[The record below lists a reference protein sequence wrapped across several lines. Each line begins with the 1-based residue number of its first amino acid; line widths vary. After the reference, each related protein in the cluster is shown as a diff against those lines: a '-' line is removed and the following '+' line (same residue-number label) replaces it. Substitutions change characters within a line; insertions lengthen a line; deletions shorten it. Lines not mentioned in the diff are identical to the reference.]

1 MGDSLVNITKDKK
14 EIRRV
19 SISDY
24 KFFNDLK
31 DLHKINSDLDT
42 LKKGSTEISTKVKSV
57 VLSKWLELYKG
68 EEENPGTIIFESNV
82 DGDSA
87 NIMFVPSDRYIK
99 VTKAG
104 AKKLR
109 KAYDEDIVFED
120 NNYSLNQKMVDKYGK
135 LISDF
140 IQNSDEIDVD
150 DKDKII
156 ELVKTYSI
164 KKGVIDELSEYGDI
178 DKVFDSVKPVVS
190 MKNLTFIKS

>member
-1 MGDSLVNITKDKK
+1 
-14 EIRRV
+14 
-19 SISDY
+19 
-24 KFFNDLK
+24 
-31 DLHKINSDLDT
+31 
-42 LKKGSTEISTKVKSV
+42 
-57 VLSKWLELYKG
+57 
-68 EEENPGTIIFESNV
+68 
-82 DGDSA
+82 
-87 NIMFVPSDRYIK
+87 

>member
-178 DKVFDSVKPVVS
+178 DKVFDSVNPVVS

>member
-1 MGDSLVNITKDKK
+1 MGDSLVNIVKDKK

-19 SISDY
+19 NINDS
-24 KFFNDLK
+24 KFFDDLK
-31 DLHKINSDLDT
+31 DLYNTNSDLNE
-42 LKKGSTEISTKVKSV
+42 LKKDSTEISAKIKSV